1 MQKKTTFRKRGKKQL
16 MRSKKNLIKRR
27 SSSTKLN
34 RKGKRLTRKS
44 MKNNKKNKR
53 GGDINY
59 QTPFPPSNSANLT
72 QSDDDEEEDDEITYI
87 DKESIVEY
95 WKNQY
100 SNARDGEELSESDEN
115 AIYDFLDN
123 VRFNPNY
130 TSHTQSDDIDPT
142 IFTTDANH
150 FIPFFNGGTNAN
162 EVSTE
167 YVALCNQANDA
178 IEAYLFVTGRF
189 E

>member
-1 MQKKTTFRKRGKKQL
+1 MQRKVTFRKRGKKQL

-34 RKGKRLTRKS
+34 RKRKGKRLTRKS
-44 MKNNKKNKR
+44 KKNKR
-53 GGDINY
+53 GGDIQY
-59 QTPFPPSNSANLT
+59 QTPFPPSSSNNLN
-72 QSDDDEEEDDEITYI
+72 QNDEDNEEDEEITYI
-87 DKESIVEY
+87 DKESIIEY

-100 SNARDGEELSESDEN
+100 SNARDGEELSETDEN

-130 TSHTQSDDIDPT
+130 TTHTQSDDIDPT

>member
-1 MQKKTTFRKRGKKQL
+1 VIRRKSS
-16 MRSKKNLIKRR
+16 SKKIII
-27 SSSTKLN
+27 
-34 RKGKRLTRKS
+34 KGKRLTRKS
-44 MKNNKKNKR
+44 RKNNKKGKR
-53 GGDINY
+53 GGDTQY
-59 QTPFPPSNSANLT
+59 QTPFPPSNTANLT
-72 QSDDDEEEDDEITYI
+72 QSDDEEEDEEITYI

-130 TSHTQSDDIDPT
+130 TTHTPSDDIDPT
-142 IFTTDANH
+142 IFTTNANH
-150 FIPFFNGGTNAN
+150 FVPFFNGGTNAN

-178 IEAYLFVTGRF
+178 IEGYLFSG
-189 E
+189 EPL